1 MAQDK
6 GFLINSSHKFFL
18 DITPEGTER
27 TYERLAVGFSSFEPS
42 MNEETDQTGYLNG
55 GGLKST
61 TVMGGQVTLAFE
73 GHRYYGDKAQD
84 YIFSKYTK
92 IGPERE
98 SNFKWEQP
106 NGVILE
112 APCTFAAVE
121 GPGGDAGAKGEIS
134 VEIHLNGEPTETTA
148 TP

>member
-1 MAQDK
+1 MPQDK
-6 GFLINSSHKFFL
+6 GFLINSAHKFFL

-27 TYERLAVGFSSFEPS
+27 TYERLAVGFSSFES
-42 MNEETDQTGYLNG
+42 AMNEETDQTGYLNG

-61 TVMGGQVTLAFE
+61 TVMGGQVTLSFE
-73 GHRYYGDKAQD
+73 GHRYFGDKVQD

-92 IGPERE
+92 VGPGRE
-98 SNFKWEQP
+98 TNFKWEDP
-106 NGVILE
+106 NGDILE
-112 APCTFAAVE
+112 GPCTIAAIE

-134 VEIHLNGEPTETTA
+134 VEIHFNGEPTETTA

>member
-1 MAQDK
+1 MPQDK
-6 GFLINSSHKFFL
+6 GFLINSANKFYI
-18 DITPEGTER
+18 DVTPDGAER
-27 TYERLAVGFSSFEPS
+27 TWERLAVGFSNFEPS
-42 MNEETDQTGYLNG
+42 MNEETDQTGYLSG
-55 GGLKST
+55 GRLKET
-61 TVMGGQVTLAFE
+61 TVMGGQETLTFE

-84 YIFSKYTK
+84 YIFSKKRK

-98 SNFKWEQP
+98 TNFKYEEP
-106 NGVILE
+106 NGVIVE
-112 APCTFAAVE
+112 CPCTLATIE